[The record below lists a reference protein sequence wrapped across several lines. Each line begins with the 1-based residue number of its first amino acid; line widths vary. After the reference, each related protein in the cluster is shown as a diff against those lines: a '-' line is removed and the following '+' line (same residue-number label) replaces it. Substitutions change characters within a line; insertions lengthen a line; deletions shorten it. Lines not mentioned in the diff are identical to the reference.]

1 MVSPLFRSLCVTV
14 LILLIVAAV
23 VGWQAWR
30 GYQAFVAHP
39 IAVGDEQVVYK
50 VEPGTTLRQ
59 VAGDLTKRG
68 WVSNPYNFMALAYLT
83 GQQNALKAGE
93 YGISSGMRPVA
104 LLELLTSG
112 RSIQFP
118 VTFVE
123 GTRFRDAVAAIP
135 AAGAF
140 KIELAGLS
148 DEEIMAR
155 IGIDDDHPEGWLFP
169 DTYLFPRG
177 TTDTT
182 ILKRAHQRM
191 KDVLA
196 EEWAGRS
203 DDLPLETP
211 YEALIL
217 ASIIEKETA
226 VPEERPSIA
235 GVFVRRLQ
243 KGMKLQTD
251 PTVIYGMGDDYDGNI
266 RREDLRE
273 ATPYNTYVIDGLPP
287 TPIALPG
294 REAIHAALH
303 PAAGDALYFVA
314 RGDGSHHFSAT
325 LDEHNCA
332 VRHYQLKRP
341 CPSLKEQP

>member
-1 MVSPLFRSLCVTV
+1 MRSLCVTV
-14 LILLIVAAV
+14 LILLVVAGFA
-23 VGWQAWR
+23 GWKAWQ
-30 GYQAFVAHP
+30 GYQEFLSQPV
-39 IAVGDEQVVYK
+39 AVGEEQVIYK

-59 VAGDLTKRG
+59 VAGDFTIRR
-68 WVSNPYNFMALAYLT
+68 WISNPYNFMALAYLT

-93 YGISSGMRPVA
+93 YGISDGIRPVA

-135 AAGAF
+135 DPGPF
-140 KIELAGLS
+140 KIELKDLNDA
-148 DEEIMAR
+148 EIAAR

-177 TTDTT
+177 TTDIR

-191 KDVLA
+191 QQVLA
-196 EEWAGRS
+196 EEWADRS
-203 DDLPLETP
+203 ENLPIDTP

-217 ASIIEKETA
+217 ASIVEKETA
-226 VPEERPSIA
+226 VPEERPAIA

-251 PTVIYGMGDDYDGNI
+251 PTVIYGMADDYKGNI
-266 RREDLRE
+266 RREDLRK
-273 ATPYNTYVIDGLPP
+273 ATPYNTYVIEGLPP

-294 REAIHAALH
+294 REAIHATLH
-303 PAAGDALYFVA
+303 PADGDALYFVA
-314 RGDGSHHFSAT
+314 RGDGSHYFSAT
-325 LDEHNCA
+325 LEEHNCA
-332 VRHYQLKRP
+332 VRQFQLNRP